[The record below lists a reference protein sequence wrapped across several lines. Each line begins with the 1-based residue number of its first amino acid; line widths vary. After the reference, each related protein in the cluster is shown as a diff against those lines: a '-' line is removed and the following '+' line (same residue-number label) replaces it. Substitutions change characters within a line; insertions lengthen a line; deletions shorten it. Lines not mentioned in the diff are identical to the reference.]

1 MYLVLDVNSLET
13 VESRSSPTSAHIG
26 SYSSKRILSR
36 NIILG
41 PTKRS
46 RNGCLNCRK
55 RKKKCDESFPTC
67 GSCKYRGAECI
78 WRDST
83 KFKMKRYS
91 DSRDSTK
98 KSAVVRHVSTKSPSE
113 ELSEAIVESQDKME
127 LSKGIIELVND
138 EIDQVSHTD
147 ILNAAELDQFEN
159 VEDELFTNN
168 NHELTPYTTDL
179 RLDTSEFTTKNIDF
193 LMSDDFSD
201 FPYLSPTTTPIF
213 NPFRHLDDKAKYFL
227 DGFIHKVARNLCIGP
242 DWCNY
247 FLKTFYQMA
256 EQDKSVLFALASW
269 GGLFLEGSTDATK
282 SYMIKAY
289 KSITERFPNFNEL
302 SKEDIY
308 ILLNFFL
315 IGIGVH
321 VCAGDVSQWNILFK
335 QCIEVIQKNGGL
347 SEICRMFDYS
357 NDIKW
362 LISDVQFHDIMSSR
376 AFSKGTIL
384 PMEEYN
390 TIFQRNKILE
400 LGNYGLDPL
409 QGCIQPIYLL
419 LGEILQVSSDLK
431 SKKKHINKLLEDAR
445 KAYNDSDKTNPDLLN
460 TATVQGEVINLRIL
474 RQNFYNEME
483 EVIDQLK
490 EKLKRCQPNIQQMEP
505 IIDDK
510 HEVELHLT
518 LFEVYLYTCQ
528 LSMNYQ
534 IKGMPASSAE
544 MQSILVNAV
553 SCIDILVDTKLVSS
567 LSLLL
572 LLCGITCCT
581 ATDRL
586 DMEVRIKKIQLAY
599 EVANLTRMVDII
611 KEVWKR
617 NSNGNVCIDWVEV
630 CNEKDWNLS
639 VC

>member
-138 EIDQVSHTD
+138 EIDQV
-147 ILNAAELDQFEN
+147 N
-159 VEDELFTNN
+159 
-168 NHELTPYTTDL
+168 L

-256 EQDKSVLFALASW
+256 EQDKSVSFALASW

-431 SKKKHINKLLEDAR
+431 FTQHCYI
-445 KAYNDSDKTNPDLLN
+445 
-460 TATVQGEVINLRIL
+460 INLRIL

-518 LFEVYLYTCQ
+518 LFEVYSYTCQ

-567 LSLLL
+567 LSLSL

-586 DMEVRIKKIQLAY
+586 DMEVRIKKIQSAY